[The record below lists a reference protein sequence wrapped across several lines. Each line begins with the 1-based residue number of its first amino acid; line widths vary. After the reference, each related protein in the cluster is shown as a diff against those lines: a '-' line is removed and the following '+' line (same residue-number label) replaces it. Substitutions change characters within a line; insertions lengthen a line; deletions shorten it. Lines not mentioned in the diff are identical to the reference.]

1 MRYEWRK
8 IVTQR
13 QLCALLLLVVMCNAT
28 LIAFNPNAIGF
39 VNWQYVAD
47 RIVAKKAYKSITISL
62 LYSYNV
68 NEVYFDGIQ
77 LFKEEF
83 GHSYVYDSS
92 GTQMVAYTYDAW
104 GNPLTTT
111 GSMAAT
117 LGKLNPFRYRG
128 YVYDA
133 EQ

>member
-13 QLCALLLLVVMCNAT
+13 QLCALLLLVVMCDAT

-39 VNWQYVAD
+39 VNWQYVAE

-77 LFKEEF
+77 LFREF
-83 GHSYVYDSS
+83 QWM
-92 GTQMVAYTYDAW
+92 TQKHLSNGLRSTICQET
-104 GNPLTTT
+104 P
-111 GSMAAT
+111 
-117 LGKLNPFRYRG
+117 
-128 YVYDA
+128 
-133 EQ
+133 E